1 MLKERFLENLKRDQ
15 LMVAVRTG
23 SAEDAYHAAMACV
36 DGGIRFIE
44 ITFSVPGAD
53 EVIRRMSVDERV
65 VVGAG
70 TVLSVED
77 AKKALTAGAS
87 YLVSPVLDEE
97 VVAFAKK
104 HDLIVISDLAY
115 SEMSYD
121 GYKPMSF
128 LEVEG
133 ARDVGIEFH
142 SHSKTFNMTGWR
154 VGWACGN
161 KKLVSGL
168 AKVKSNIDSGI
179 FSAIQVSAVTALEAD
194 PVHVQKMCDLYQE
207 RRDVLVDG
215 LNRLGWKASKPK
227 ATFYVWVKVPP
238 KRSSIEFAAVLLER
252 GDLVVTPGVGFGA
265 SGEGYVRFALT
276 VPKERVAVALERLKK
291 VL

>member
-1 MLKERFLENLKRDQ
+1 MAGRKNEDLMMQKERFLENLKRDQ

-97 VVAFAKK
+97 VVAFAKREGIVSIPGACTPTEIYRAYQAGGDIIK
-104 HDLIVISDLAY
+104 LFPFVEIGGLDFLKAIRGPLPFVRTMLCGGATLENISKYLAADAAAILIGAAIIRRDLVAAKDWDSI
-115 SEMSYD
+115 
-121 GYKPMSF
+121 
-128 LEVEG
+128 
-133 ARDVGIEFH
+133 
-142 SHSKTFNMTGWR
+142 T
-154 VGWACGN
+154 
-161 KKLVSGL
+161 GL
-168 AKVKSNIDSGI
+168 ARSFVRKVEESRTK
-179 FSAIQVSAVTALEAD
+179 T
-194 PVHVQKMCDLYQE
+194 
-207 RRDVLVDG
+207 
-215 LNRLGWKASKPK
+215 
-227 ATFYVWVKVPP
+227 
-238 KRSSIEFAAVLLER
+238 
-252 GDLVVTPGVGFGA
+252 
-265 SGEGYVRFALT
+265 
-276 VPKERVAVALERLKK
+276 
-291 VL
+291 